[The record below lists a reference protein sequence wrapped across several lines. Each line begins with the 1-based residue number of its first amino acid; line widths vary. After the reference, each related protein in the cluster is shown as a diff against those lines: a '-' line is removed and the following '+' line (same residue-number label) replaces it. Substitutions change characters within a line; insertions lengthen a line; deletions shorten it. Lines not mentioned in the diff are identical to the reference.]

1 MRNFPFGLITLV
13 VISILIY
20 FGIAHRALDRLRL
33 SDRGA
38 LAVIAAIIVGSFFDL
53 PVSSR
58 VTINLGGVVAVGLAV
73 YVWLAAGTA
82 FEKIRSAIAA
92 VITGLSLFLAG
103 RYLGAE
109 PERIFIDPIYIYPL
123 VAGIVGY
130 LAGRSRRGAFFAA
143 VMGVFALDLGQLY
156 YLLSTGNRGIVHVG
170 GAGAFDSL
178 ILAGILAVL
187 LAELIG
193 ETRERMQGGPQTEG
207 RPEELVENLREPEPE
222 PARKPVD
229 REGDSGERGGNDE

>member
-38 LAVIAAIIVGSFFDL
+38 LAVIAAIIVGSFFDVPL
-53 PVSSR
+53 TSR
-58 VTINLGGVVAVGLAV
+58 ITINLGGVVAVGLAV

-82 FEKIRSAIAA
+82 FEKMRSAIAA
-92 VITGLSLFLAG
+92 IITALTLFLAG

-109 PERIFIDPIYIYPL
+109 EQTMFVDPIYVYPI

-156 YLLSTGNRGIVHVG
+156 YLARTGARGIVHVG

-193 ETRERMQGGPQTEG
+193 ETRERLQGGPQTEG
-207 RPEELVENLREPEPE
+207 RPEELIENLREPE

-229 REGDSGERGGNDE
+229 KKESQDEGSGDNE